1 MAFGVFRTKL
11 AGQAKNLI
19 NTGISPVA
27 IDFGTGTL
35 KVLQVDR
42 SETECTLVSAACLE
56 TPEDLLHDPAK
67 RLRFQSDA
75 LPKML
80 KAGDFKGKRGVCAIP
95 ASLSFCKHLK
105 VPKDGTPIGAI
116 VEASLVQQFG
126 CHPSQM
132 VFRHFEVADLPSPGG
147 GQQTEVICLA
157 ATRELVGRLM
167 GTLREAKLEPVG
179 MHCEQVAMLRAFD
192 PISRRADDKNST
204 TLYLDIGA
212 GSTNMLIAQGQNLMF
227 SKRIEMGGRFLD
239 EVICKQTKCTM
250 SEARKLRADLDGI
263 VLGHA
268 TAPAAKAASFLDRP
282 VLTPAGAVPVSGTT
296 AEEEARARSKE
307 SAERSTTAAAIA
319 AAERRQAS
327 GSAIYSGELG
337 RQAPRAFVP
346 PKADLTEPLEI
357 MTDDIALALRY
368 YASLFPA
375 RPVER
380 TVFVGGEARYRGLCQ
395 HIARAIRASAQIA
408 DPLASVVR
416 GKQTTP
422 GVDLRQPQP
431 GWAVPLGLCLLP
443 TDL

>member
-1 MAFGVFRTKL
+1 MAFGMFRNKL
-11 AGQAKNLI
+11 VGQAKSLVNAGL
-19 NTGISPVA
+19 SPVA
-27 IDFGTGTL
+27 IDFGTGAL
-35 KVLQVDR
+35 KALQINR
-42 SETECTLVSAACLE
+42 TESGCTLAAAASVE
-56 TPEDLLHDPAK
+56 TPEDLLLDAGK

-80 KAGDFKGKRGVCAIP
+80 KAGNFSGKRGVCAIP

-105 VPKDGTPIGAI
+105 VPKDGTPIHAI
-116 VEASLVQQFG
+116 VESALVQQFG

-167 GTLREAKLEPVG
+167 GALREAKLEPVG
-179 MHCEQVAMLRAFD
+179 MHCEQLALLRAFE
-192 PISRRADDKNST
+192 PISRRADDKNAT

-227 SKRIEMGGRFLD
+227 SKRIEMGGRYLD
-239 EVICKQTKCTM
+239 EAICKQTKCSM
-250 SEARKLRADLDGI
+250 GEARALRAQMDGI
-263 VLGHA
+263 VLGAA
-268 TAPAAKAASFLDRP
+268 TAAPAARGASFLERP
-282 VLTPAGAVPVSGTT
+282 VLTAAGAVPLSGSEAQ
-296 AEEEARARSKE
+296 AEAQAKSREHAA
-307 SAERSTTAAAIA
+307 RSTTAAAIA
-319 AAERRQAS
+319 ASERRQDGSTIFS
-327 GSAIYSGELG
+327 GDLG

-346 PKADLTEPLEI
+346 PKADLSEPLEI
-357 MTDDIALALRY
+357 LTDDIALALRY

-375 RPVER
+375 RPIER

-395 HIARAIRASAQIA
+395 HIARAIRVSAQIA
-408 DPLASVVR
+408 DPLASVQR
-416 GKQTTP
+416 GDELTP

-431 GWAVPLGLCLLP
+431 GWAVPLGLCFLP

>member
-11 AGQAKNLI
+11 AGQAKSLT
-19 NTGISPVA
+19 NTGVSPVA
-27 IDFGTGTL
+27 VDFGTGAL
-35 KVLQVDR
+35 KALQIER
-42 SETECTLVSAACLE
+42 TETECSLVSAACLE
-56 TPEDLLHDPAK
+56 TPEDLLHDPGK

-75 LPKML
+75 LPKLL
-80 KAGDFKGKRGVCAIP
+80 KAGEFKGKRGVCAIP

-116 VEASLVQQFG
+116 VEAALVQQFG

-179 MHCEQVAMLRAFD
+179 MHCEQLALIRAFE
-192 PISRRADDKNST
+192 PISRRTDDKTST

-212 GSTNMLIAQGQNLMF
+212 GSTNMLIAQGQSLMF

-239 EVICKQTKCTM
+239 EAICKQTKCSM

-263 VLGHA
+263 VLGA
-268 TAPAAKAASFLDRP
+268 TPAAARNASFLDRP
-282 VLTPAGAVPVSGTT
+282 VLTPSGAVPVSGS
-296 AEEEARARSKE
+296 AAANEARARSE
-307 SAERSTTAAAIA
+307 TAASRSATAAAVA
-319 AAERRQAS
+319 ASERRQES
-327 GSAIYSGELG
+327 GSSIFSGDLG

-375 RPVER
+375 RPIER

-395 HIARAIRASAQIA
+395 HIARAIRVSAQIA
-408 DPLASVVR
+408 DPLASVAR
-416 GKQTTP
+416 GNQTTP